1 MRELNLDQLR
11 TFVTAIDLGTLSA
24 AARVL
29 HLSQPTVSLH
39 VSELETRMGTR
50 LLLRGSGRAR
60 PTAAGEALLAHARRL
75 LAEADD
81 AVQAVRRH
89 REGVTGRVRLGA
101 STGMLV
107 HVLPAFL
114 ERGRLQLPD
123 IAIETLVVGT
133 YDGLERVRAGTLDI
147 GLVGRPD
154 AVLDLVVTPWRRDP
168 IMAFLPPGWKAPR
181 AVTPTWLARQSLVA
195 TGPGTRLH
203 AETLAWFAKA
213 GIAPPRP
220 CMELDANEAMKAV
233 VAAGY
238 GAAVLPVEGQAVDHA
253 VRGLQIVPLRPTL
266 TRETVLVHR
275 ALPLLDGATLK
286 VLQLLRANCQR

>member
-11 TFVTAIDLGTLSA
+11 TLVTVVDLGTLSA

-29 HLSQPTVSLH
+29 HLAQPTVSLH
-39 VSELETRMGTR
+39 LSELEKRMGTR
-50 LLLRGSGRAR
+50 LLLRGSGHAR
-60 PTAAGEALLAHARRL
+60 PTGAGEALIAFARRL

-81 AVQAVRRH
+81 ALQAVRRH

-114 ERGRLQLPD
+114 ERARMYLPD
-123 IAIETLVVGT
+123 VAIETFVAGT
-133 YDGLERVRAGTLDI
+133 YDGLERIRAGTLDI

-154 AVLDLVVTPWRRDP
+154 TVVDFVVTPWRRDP
-168 IMAFLPPGWKAPR
+168 IMAFLPPGWKALR
-181 AVTPTWLARQSLVA
+181 AATPAWLARQPLIA
-195 TGPGTRLH
+195 NGPGTRLH
-203 AETLAWFAKA
+203 KETVAWFAKA

-220 CMELDANEAMKAV
+220 RMELDANEAMKAV

-238 GAAVLPVEGQAVDHA
+238 GAAVLPVEGQAADHA
-253 VRGLQIVPLRPTL
+253 VRGLQIVPLRPAL
-266 TRETVLVHR
+266 MRETMLVHR
-275 ALPLLDGATLK
+275 ALPLLDGATLR
-286 VLQLLRANCQR
+286 VLQLLRAKP